1 MRRYVIAGAGIGFA
15 LLAVA
20 DALAARA
27 GWTAS
32 VLPRSDGPWPWLAS
46 RAAGVTAFV
55 AITLDVTFGLFVST
69 GAADRWIARA
79 RSVDVHR
86 WLSSTALGLI
96 AAHALLLL
104 GDGYVRFDLLDAV
117 VPFLAPYR
125 PAAVA
130 LGLGAA
136 ALAAVVHASFAL
148 RHRLGVAAWR
158 RLHRLTFGI
167 FVLALA
173 HGLLAGSD
181 TGAPWLRG
189 LYVLAL
195 AMVCA
200 LLVRRCLASRS
211 RRLSQA

>member
-1 MRRYVIAGAGIGFA
+1 MRRYLLAGAGVGVA

-46 RAAGVTAFV
+46 RAAGITAFV
-55 AITLDVTFGLFVST
+55 AITLDVVFGLFVST

-79 RSVDVHR
+79 RSVEIHR
-86 WLSSTALGLI
+86 WLSGTALGLV
-96 AAHALLLL
+96 AAHALLLV
-104 GDGYVRFDLLDAV
+104 GDDYVRFDVLDAV
-117 VPFLAPYR
+117 IPFLAPYR

-167 FVLALA
+167 FVFALA
-173 HGLLAGSD
+173 HGLLAGTD
-181 TGAPWLRG
+181 AGAPWLRG
-189 LYVLAL
+189 LYVGA
-195 AMVCA
+195 AATVCA
-200 LLVRRCLASRS
+200 LLVQRTRGTGSRKH
-211 RRLSQA
+211 SQA